1 MGQERLGP
9 SYFFISLA
17 LGPLNSLLWYVPSL
31 GIYGAWLLF
40 FVSARTNKRH
50 HHLLGPL
57 NREREREF
65 WLGTEAGRLGCYDFS
80 GETWGGDGSAYKG
93 EMGAGSVCLHRQDKC
108 LVVRVGREE
117 EGANTLRPELA
128 AVARTLQATPL
139 EIDLLYWNKEFLR
152 TTYSTC
158 ARGTSR

>member
-1 MGQERLGP
+1 MECWVHQDIILDDNTAHQNVKEEWEHGDDKDELKIDLQGLERQ
-9 SYFFISLA
+9 
-17 LGPLNSLLWYVPSL
+17 
-31 GIYGAWLLF
+31 
-40 FVSARTNKRH
+40 
-50 HHLLGPL
+50 
-57 NREREREF
+57 F

-93 EMGAGSVCLHRQDKC
+93 EMVAGSVCLHRQDKC

-139 EIDLLYWNKEFLR
+139 EIDLLYWNKEFLC